1 MNSLN
6 GIIFDPS
13 CWAFPPRTL
22 RFVLGTIVGAFTL
35 TGSIIAFLKVLK
47 EVDIVICTAANS
59 GRWSPLLITSDAI
72 AAMRAG
78 TVIMDLAALGGGN
91 CQLTRKGEVWTT
103 SNDVTIIG
111 YTDMPACMAEQASA
125 MFG

>member
-1 MNSLN
+1 MLSMVFFMSMRSKFVAEGVSIYYYLVDL
-6 GIIFDPS
+6 GFQ
-13 CWAFPPRTL
+13 CLRLGRRTFEPRTL

-47 EVDIVICTAANS
+47 EVDIVICTAAIS

-78 TVIMDLAALGGGN
+78 TVTVDLAALGGGN
-91 CQLTRKGEVWTT
+91 CQ
-103 SNDVTIIG
+103 
-111 YTDMPACMAEQASA
+111 
-125 MFG
+125 